1 MRSTCRLCQ
10 ASMRRAEVAQHGHS
24 DGAPGVLLE
33 SFLRLAHRAGTR
45 RGLSCRVLPEPSRPN
60 TPKPM
65 TKPKHHLFI
74 CGSVRAGGE
83 PQGIC
88 HKKQSIAL
96 LSYLQNEVQDRMLE
110 GLKWL

>member
-1 MRSTCRLCQ
+1 
-10 ASMRRAEVAQHGHS
+10 
-24 DGAPGVLLE
+24 
-33 SFLRLAHRAGTR
+33 
-45 RGLSCRVLPEPSRPN
+45 
-60 TPKPM
+60 M

-110 GLKWL
+110 GVEVAMTGCLNLCTRGPVMIDYPSGHLVSGH

>member
-1 MRSTCRLCQ
+1 
-10 ASMRRAEVAQHGHS
+10 
-24 DGAPGVLLE
+24 
-33 SFLRLAHRAGTR
+33 
-45 RGLSCRVLPEPSRPN
+45 
-60 TPKPM
+60 M

-110 GLKWL
+110 GVEVAMTGCLNLCARGPVMIDYPSGHWYQGINEGAIDAILDALEEGCVAEEYLIKE

>member
-1 MRSTCRLCQ
+1 
-10 ASMRRAEVAQHGHS
+10 
-24 DGAPGVLLE
+24 
-33 SFLRLAHRAGTR
+33 
-45 RGLSCRVLPEPSRPN
+45 
-60 TPKPM
+60 M

-96 LSYLQNEVQDRMLE
+96 LSYLQNEVQDRMLDGVEVAMTGCLNLCTRGPVMIDYLSGHWYQGINE
-110 GLKWL
+110 GAIDTILDALEEGRVAEEFLMKE

>member
-1 MRSTCRLCQ
+1 
-10 ASMRRAEVAQHGHS
+10 
-24 DGAPGVLLE
+24 
-33 SFLRLAHRAGTR
+33 
-45 RGLSCRVLPEPSRPN
+45 
-60 TPKPM
+60 M

-96 LSYLQNEVQDRMLE
+96 LSYLQNEIQDRMLE
-110 GLKWL
+110 GVEVAMTGCLNLCTRGPVMIDYPSGHWYQGINEGAIDAILDALEEGRVAEEFLMKE